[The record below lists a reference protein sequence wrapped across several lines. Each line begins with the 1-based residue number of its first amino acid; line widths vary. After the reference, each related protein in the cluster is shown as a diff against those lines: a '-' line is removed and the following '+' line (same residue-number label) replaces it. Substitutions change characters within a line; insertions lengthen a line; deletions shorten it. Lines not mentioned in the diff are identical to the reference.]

1 MKELYYSESCNVC
14 SQLIEYLEKNNIIN
28 QFSLINI
35 NKNKNEKPKEV
46 DVVPTIIDS
55 DLNQPQKG
63 KQAFEY
69 LLNIKYFNNPTNNI
83 EYVKNIPPNPK
94 IENDKLASI
103 HKTDGLEIIN
113 EIFEIK
119 NDTQNF
125 YDDNKDNEL
134 SKISQ
139 NMADARQKQ
148 EKTLAVLLRMK
159 KK

>member
-1 MKELYYSESCNVC
+1 MKELYYSENCNVC
-14 SQLIEYLEKNNIIN
+14 LKLIEYLEKNNIIN
-28 QFSLINI
+28 QFRLIDI
-35 NKNKNEKPKEV
+35 SKNEKPREV

-103 HKTDGLEIIN
+103 HKSDGLEIIN
-113 EIFEIK
+113 DIFEIV
-119 NDTQNF
+119 NETQTF

-148 EKTLAVLLRMK
+148 EKTLSVLLRLK

>member
-1 MKELYYSESCNVC
+1 MKELYYSENCNIC
-14 SQLIEYLEKNNIIN
+14 LKLIEYLEKNNIIN
-28 QFSLINI
+28 QFKLIDI
-35 NKNKNEKPKEV
+35 NKNEKPKEV
-46 DVVPTIIDS
+46 DVIPTIIDS

-83 EYVKNIPPNPK
+83 EYIKNIPPNPK

-103 HKTDGLEIIN
+103 HKSDGLEIV
-113 EIFEIK
+113 
-119 NDTQNF
+119 NDTQKF

-139 NMADARQKQ
+139 NMVDARQKQ
-148 EKTLAVLLRMK
+148 EKTLSVLLRMK

>member
-28 QFSLINI
+28 QFRLIDI
-35 NKNKNEKPKEV
+35 SKNVKPKEI

-103 HKTDGLEIIN
+103 HKSDGLEIIN

-119 NDTQNF
+119 NETQNF

-148 EKTLAVLLRMK
+148 EKTLSVLLRLK

>member
-1 MKELYYSESCNVC
+1 MRELYYSENCNVC
-14 SQLIEYLEKNNIIN
+14 LKLIEYLEKNNIIN
-28 QFSLINI
+28 QFRLIDI
-35 NKNKNEKPKEV
+35 NKNEKPNEV
-46 DVVPTIIDS
+46 DVVPTIIELF
-55 DLNQPQKG
+55 LNQPQKG

-103 HKTDGLEIIN
+103 HKSDGLEIIN
-113 EIFEIK
+113 E
-119 NDTQNF
+119 TQNF

-148 EKTLAVLLRMK
+148 EKTLSVLLRLK

>member
-1 MKELYYSESCNVC
+1 MRELYYSENCNVC
-14 SQLIEYLEKNNIIN
+14 LKLIEYLEKNNIIN
-28 QFSLINI
+28 QFRLIDI
-35 NKNKNEKPKEV
+35 NKNEKPNEV

-83 EYVKNIPPNPK
+83 EYIKNIPPNPK
-94 IENDKLASI
+94 IENDKLASM
-103 HKTDGLEIIN
+103 HKSDGLEIIN
-113 EIFEIK
+113 
-119 NDTQNF
+119 DTQTF

-148 EKTLAVLLRMK
+148 EKTLSVLLRLK

>member
-1 MKELYYSESCNVC
+1 MKELYYSENCNVC
-14 SQLIEYLEKNNIIN
+14 LKLIEYLEKNNIIN
-28 QFSLINI
+28 QFKLIDI
-35 NKNKNEKPKEV
+35 NKNEKPKEI

-103 HKTDGLEIIN
+103 HKSDGLEII
-113 EIFEIK
+113 

>member
-14 SQLIEYLEKNNIIN
+14 MQLIEYLEKNNIIN
-28 QFSLINI
+28 QFRLIDI
-35 NKNKNEKPKEV
+35 SKNEKPREV
-46 DVVPTIIDS
+46 DVIPTIIDT

-103 HKTDGLEIIN
+103 HKSDGLEIIN

-125 YDDNKDNEL
+125 YNDNKDNEL

-139 NMADARQKQ
+139 NMADERQKQ
-148 EKTLAVLLRMK
+148 EKTLSVLLRLK

>member
-1 MKELYYSESCNVC
+1 MKELYYSENCNVC
-14 SQLIEYLEKNNIIN
+14 LKLIEYLEKNNIIN
-28 QFSLINI
+28 QFKLIDI
-35 NKNKNEKPKEV
+35 NKNEKPKEV

-103 HKTDGLEIIN
+103 HKSDGLEIIN
-113 EIFEIK
+113 EILEIK

-148 EKTLAVLLRMK
+148 EKTLAVLLRLK

>member
-14 SQLIEYLEKNNIIN
+14 FQLIEYLEKNNIIN
-28 QFSLINI
+28 QFRLIDI
-35 NKNKNEKPKEV
+35 NKNEKPKEV
-46 DVVPTIIDS
+46 DVIPTIIDS

-103 HKTDGLEIIN
+103 HKSDGLEIVN
-113 EIFEIK
+113 E
-119 NDTQNF
+119 TQNF

-148 EKTLAVLLRMK
+148 EKTLSVLLRLK

>member
-1 MKELYYSESCNVC
+1 MKELYYSENCNIC
-14 SQLIEYLEKNNIIN
+14 LKLIEYLEKNNIIN
-28 QFSLINI
+28 QFKLIDI
-35 NKNKNEKPKEV
+35 NKNEKPKEV

-83 EYVKNIPPNPK
+83 EYIKNIPPNPK
-94 IENDKLASI
+94 IENDKLALM
-103 HKTDGLEIIN
+103 HKSDGLEIV
-113 EIFEIK
+113 

-125 YDDNKDNEL
+125 YDDNKDKEL
-134 SKISQ
+134 SNISQ
-139 NMADARQKQ
+139 NMVDARQKQ
-148 EKTLAVLLRMK
+148 EKTLSVLLRMK

>member
-14 SQLIEYLEKNNIIN
+14 MQLIEYLEKNNIIN
-28 QFSLINI
+28 QFRLIDI
-35 NKNKNEKPKEV
+35 SKNVKPREV

-103 HKTDGLEIIN
+103 HKSDGLEIIN

-125 YDDNKDNEL
+125 YNDNKDNEL

-148 EKTLAVLLRMK
+148 EKTLSVLLRLK

>member
-1 MKELYYSESCNVC
+1 MKELYYSENCNVC
-14 SQLIEYLEKNNIIN
+14 LKLIEYLEKNNIIN
-28 QFSLINI
+28 QFKLIDI
-35 NKNKNEKPKEV
+35 NKNEKPKEV

-103 HKTDGLEIIN
+103 HKSDGLEII
-113 EIFEIK
+113 

-159 KK
+159 KKWKYKI

>member
-1 MKELYYSESCNVC
+1 MKELYYSENCNVC
-14 SQLIEYLEKNNIIN
+14 LKLIEYLEKNNIIN
-28 QFSLINI
+28 QFRLIDI
-35 NKNKNEKPKEV
+35 SKNEKPREV

-103 HKTDGLEIIN
+103 HKSDGLEIIN
-113 EIFEIK
+113 EILEIK

-148 EKTLAVLLRMK
+148 EKTLAVLLRLK

>member
-1 MKELYYSESCNVC
+1 MRELYYSESCNVC
-14 SQLIEYLEKNNIIN
+14 LKLIEYLEKNNIIN
-28 QFSLINI
+28 QFRLIDI
-35 NKNKNEKPKEV
+35 NKNEKPKEV

-94 IENDKLASI
+94 IENDKLASMY
-103 HKTDGLEIIN
+103 KSDGLEIVN
-113 EIFEIK
+113 E
-119 NDTQNF
+119 TQTF

-148 EKTLAVLLRMK
+148 EKTLAVLLRLK

>member
-1 MKELYYSESCNVC
+1 MRELYYSENCNVC
-14 SQLIEYLEKNNIIN
+14 LKLIEYLEKNNIIN
-28 QFSLINI
+28 QFRLIDI
-35 NKNKNEKPKEV
+35 NKNEKPKEV

-103 HKTDGLEIIN
+103 HKSDGLEIVN
-113 EIFEIK
+113 E
-119 NDTQNF
+119 TQNF

-148 EKTLAVLLRMK
+148 EKTLSVLLRLK

>member
-1 MKELYYSESCNVC
+1 MKELYYSENCNVC
-14 SQLIEYLEKNNIIN
+14 LKLIEYLEKNNIIN
-28 QFSLINI
+28 QFRLIDI
-35 NKNKNEKPKEV
+35 SKNVKPKEI

-103 HKTDGLEIIN
+103 HKSDGLEII
-113 EIFEIK
+113 

-148 EKTLAVLLRMK
+148 EKTLSVLLRLK

>member
-1 MKELYYSESCNVC
+1 MKVLYYSENCNVC
-14 SQLIEYLEKNNIIN
+14 LKLIEYLEKNNIIN
-28 QFSLINI
+28 QFKLIDI
-35 NKNKNEKPKEV
+35 NKNEKSKKV

-69 LLNIKYFNNPTNNI
+69 LLNIKYFNNPTNNV

-94 IENDKLASI
+94 IEIDKLASI
-103 HKTDGLEIIN
+103 HKSDGLEII
-113 EIFEIK
+113 

>member
-28 QFSLINI
+28 QFRLIDI
-35 NKNKNEKPKEV
+35 SKNVKPREV

-103 HKTDGLEIIN
+103 HKSDGLEIIN

-125 YDDNKDNEL
+125 YNDNKDNEL

-148 EKTLAVLLRMK
+148 EKTLSVLLRLK

>member
-1 MKELYYSESCNVC
+1 MKELYYSENCNIC
-14 SQLIEYLEKNNIIN
+14 LKLIEYLEKNNIIN
-28 QFSLINI
+28 QFKLIDI
-35 NKNKNEKPKEV
+35 NKNEKPKEV
-46 DVVPTIIDS
+46 DVIPTIIDS

-69 LLNIKYFNNPTNNI
+69 LLNIKYFNNPTNNV

-103 HKTDGLEIIN
+103 HKSDGLEIV
-113 EIFEIK
+113 
-119 NDTQNF
+119 NDTQKF

-134 SKISQ
+134 SKISK
-139 NMADARQKQ
+139 NMVDARQKQ
-148 EKTLAVLLRMK
+148 EKTLSVLLRMK

>member
-1 MKELYYSESCNVC
+1 MRELYYSESCNVC
-14 SQLIEYLEKNNIIN
+14 LKLIEYLEKNNIIN
-28 QFSLINI
+28 QFKLIDI
-35 NKNKNEKPKEV
+35 NKNEKPKEV

-103 HKTDGLEIIN
+103 HKSDGLEIIN
-113 EIFEIK
+113 
-119 NDTQNF
+119 DTQKF

-148 EKTLAVLLRMK
+148 EKTLAVLLRIK

>member
-14 SQLIEYLEKNNIIN
+14 IQLIEYLEKNNIIN
-28 QFSLINI
+28 QFKLIDI
-35 NKNKNEKPKEV
+35 SKNEKPKII
-46 DVVPTIIDS
+46 DIVPTIIDS

-103 HKTDGLEIIN
+103 HKSDGLEIV
-113 EIFEIK
+113 

-148 EKTLAVLLRMK
+148 EKTLSVLLRMK

>member
-1 MKELYYSESCNVC
+1 MKELYYSENCNIC
-14 SQLIEYLEKNNIIN
+14 LKLIEYLEKNNIIN
-28 QFSLINI
+28 QFKLIDI
-35 NKNKNEKPKEV
+35 NKNEKPKEV
-46 DVVPTIIDS
+46 DVIPTIIDS

-83 EYVKNIPPNPK
+83 EYIKNIPPNPK

-103 HKTDGLEIIN
+103 HKSDGLEIVN
-113 EIFEIK
+113 ELHN
-119 NDTQNF
+119 NDTQKF

-139 NMADARQKQ
+139 NMVDARQKQ
-148 EKTLAVLLRMK
+148 EKTLSVLLRMK

>member
-14 SQLIEYLEKNNIIN
+14 FQLIEYLEKNNIIN
-28 QFSLINI
+28 QFRLINI
-35 NKNKNEKPKEV
+35 NKNEKPREV

-83 EYVKNIPPNPK
+83 EYIKNIPPNPK

-113 EIFEIK
+113 
-119 NDTQNF
+119 DTQTF

-148 EKTLAVLLRMK
+148 EKTLSVLLRLK

>member
-1 MKELYYSESCNVC
+1 MRELYYSESCNVC
-14 SQLIEYLEKNNIIN
+14 LKLIEYLEKNNIIN
-28 QFSLINI
+28 QFRLIDI
-35 NKNKNEKPKEV
+35 NKNEKPKEV
-46 DVVPTIIDS
+46 DVIPTIIDS

-94 IENDKLASI
+94 IENDKLASM
-103 HKTDGLEIIN
+103 HKSDGLEIVN
-113 EIFEIK
+113 E
-119 NDTQNF
+119 TQTF

-148 EKTLAVLLRMK
+148 EKTLSVLLRLK

>member
-1 MKELYYSESCNVC
+1 MRELYYSESCNVC
-14 SQLIEYLEKNNIIN
+14 LKLIEYLEKNNIIN
-28 QFSLINI
+28 QFRLIDI
-35 NKNKNEKPKEV
+35 NKNEKPKEV

-103 HKTDGLEIIN
+103 HKSDGLEIV
-113 EIFEIK
+113 
-119 NDTQNF
+119 NDTQTF

-148 EKTLAVLLRMK
+148 EKTLSVLLRLK

>member
-14 SQLIEYLEKNNIIN
+14 SQLIEYLKKNNIIN
-28 QFSLINI
+28 QFKLIDI
-35 NKNKNEKPKEV
+35 NKNEKPKEI
-46 DVVPTIIDS
+46 DIIPTIIDS

-103 HKTDGLEIIN
+103 HKSDGLEIIN
-113 EIFEIK
+113 
-119 NDTQNF
+119 DTQIF

-139 NMADARQKQ
+139 NMSDARQKQ
-148 EKTLAVLLRMK
+148 EKTLSVLLRLK

>member
-14 SQLIEYLEKNNIIN
+14 FQLIEYLEKNNIIN
-28 QFSLINI
+28 QFRLIDI
-35 NKNKNEKPKEV
+35 SKNVKPREV

-94 IENDKLASI
+94 IENDKLALI
-103 HKTDGLEIIN
+103 HKSDGLEIIN
-113 EIFEIK
+113 
-119 NDTQNF
+119 DTQTF

-148 EKTLAVLLRMK
+148 EKTLSVLLRLK

>member
-1 MKELYYSESCNVC
+1 MKELYYSENCNVC
-14 SQLIEYLEKNNIIN
+14 LKLIEYLEKNNIIN
-28 QFSLINI
+28 QFKLIDI
-35 NKNKNEKPKEV
+35 NKNEKPKEV
-46 DVVPTIIDS
+46 DVIPTIIDS

-103 HKTDGLEIIN
+103 HKSDGLEII
-113 EIFEIK
+113 

>member
-1 MKELYYSESCNVC
+1 MKELYYSENCNVC
-14 SQLIEYLEKNNIIN
+14 LKLIEYLEKNNIIN
-28 QFSLINI
+28 QFKLIDI
-35 NKNKNEKPKEV
+35 NKNEKPKEV

-103 HKTDGLEIIN
+103 HKSDGLEII
-113 EIFEIK
+113 

>member
-1 MKELYYSESCNVC
+1 MKELYYSENCNVC
-14 SQLIEYLEKNNIIN
+14 LKLIEYLEKNNIIN
-28 QFSLINI
+28 QFKLIDI
-35 NKNKNEKPKEV
+35 NKNEKPKEV

-83 EYVKNIPPNPK
+83 EYIKNIPPNPK
-94 IENDKLASI
+94 IENDKLALM
-103 HKTDGLEIIN
+103 HKSDGLEIIN
-113 EIFEIK
+113 
-119 NDTQNF
+119 DTQIF

-134 SKISQ
+134 SNISQ
-139 NMADARQKQ
+139 NMVDARQKQ
-148 EKTLAVLLRMK
+148 EKTLSVLLRMK

>member
-1 MKELYYSESCNVC
+1 MKELYYSENCNIC
-14 SQLIEYLEKNNIIN
+14 LKLIEYLEKNNIIN
-28 QFSLINI
+28 QFKLIDI
-35 NKNKNEKPKEV
+35 NKNEKPKEV

-83 EYVKNIPPNPK
+83 EYIKNIPPNPK

-103 HKTDGLEIIN
+103 HKSDGLEIV
-113 EIFEIK
+113 

-134 SKISQ
+134 SNISQ
-139 NMADARQKQ
+139 NMVDARQKQ
-148 EKTLAVLLRMK
+148 EKTLSVLLRMK